1 MKYNIEKI
9 NQIGKM
15 LAEIVEEALE
25 EEGQEGV
32 RIGDIE
38 MGLRESLREI
48 GQGALKCFLENADR
62 EVETEIECVCGGK
75 LR

>member
-9 NQIGKM
+9 NQIGKL

-32 RIGDIE
+32 RLGDIE

-48 GQGALKCFLENADR
+48 G
-62 EVETEIECVCGGK
+62 
-75 LR
+75 